1 MRVVSQSGIVDI
13 PYEIA
18 VLYLEEDG
26 SQAYVMA
33 KTSIQKFCLA
43 SYSDRNRAK
52 LEMVRILDNYNQ
64 GAKTIQF
71 RADGKFIPEKR

>member
-1 MRVVSQSGIVDI
+1 MRVVSQNGDVDI

-18 VLYLEEDG
+18 FLYLEGDDT
-26 SQAYVMA
+26 QAYVMA
-33 KTSIQKFCLA
+33 RVCDHKICLA
-43 SYSDRNRAK
+43 SYSDMNRAK

-64 GAKTIQF
+64 GAKAIQF

>member
-1 MRVVSQSGIVDI
+1 MRDVSQSGIVDI

-18 VLYLEEDG
+18 VLYLEEDD
-26 SQAYVMA
+26 SRAYVMA

-43 SYSDRNRAK
+43 SYSDANRAK

-64 GAKTIQF
+64 GAKAIQF